1 MEKGRNAVNTLIL
14 TSLLVLWAGCATS
27 QYRNE
32 PTITLQ
38 ANEKSID
45 DTTFL
50 YAPHAV
56 CLETNDEALIA
67 RVDKVIEWNQTL
79 YILDKRKKQIVA
91 FDTNGKHKYTLR
103 RVGGGQGEYGS
114 IIDASIDKKKNEL
127 VLLVDPSALLRFDTQ
142 GNFINS
148 QKLPAYYNSM
158 VIDNNYTYLEN
169 DTYANDR
176 PTNYSITILHD
187 GNKTELLEPLKELA
201 PYCFIGGHQLSG
213 SSPTMFTRKFDQ
225 TIYEIVKEEI
235 NPLYHIDFSKETF
248 PEEAKDKVYD
258 CKELNSYT
266 IRNRFVYLMT
276 DVINAQKN
284 LVFKTNLPGGIYILS
299 KTDSVLSK
307 YNNVFNSKYK
317 FPLPKYTPIV
327 GEEEAICF
335 IVPASSLLNLRTIS
349 NKNPNANISP
359 ELLELLS
366 NKKEEDNPIIFY
378 YKLK

>member
-1 MEKGRNAVNTLIL
+1 MKNAINTFVL
-14 TSLLVLWAGCATS
+14 TSLLVLGAGCVTS

-38 ANEKSID
+38 ANEKSIE

-50 YAPHAV
+50 YAPHTI

-67 RVDKVIEWNQTL
+67 RVDKVIEWNQTF
-79 YILDKRKKQIVA
+79 YILDKRGKQVVA
-91 FDTNGKHKYTLR
+91 FDINGKHRYTLR

-127 VLLVDPSALLRFDTQ
+127 VLLTDPSALLRFDTQ

-148 QKLPAYYNSM
+148 QKLPAYYNSI
-158 VIDNNYTYLEN
+158 VIDNNYIYLEN

-176 PTNYSITILHD
+176 PTKYSITILHD
-187 GNKTELLEPLKELA
+187 SHKTELLKPLKELA
-201 PYCFIGGHQLSG
+201 PYCFIGGHQLSD
-213 SSPTMFTRKFDQ
+213 SSPTMFTRKFDP
-225 TIYEIVKEEI
+225 TIYKIVKEEI
-235 NPLYHIDFSKETF
+235 KPLYYIDFSKETF
-248 PEEAKDKVYD
+248 PEDAKDKVYD
-258 CKELNSYT
+258 CKELNSYA

-276 DVINAQKN
+276 DVIKAQKN

-299 KTDSVLSK
+299 KADSVLSK

-335 IVPASSLLNLRTIS
+335 IVPASSLINLKTLS
-349 NKNPNANISP
+349 DKNPHVNISSELM
-359 ELLELLS
+359 ELLD